1 MLVYMSQYVEE
12 RSASPAPIPTRPP
25 VARPPPSKSKK
36 GKINFVSK
44 ASLAIFDP
52 RHAMGIDTG
61 RDWYE
66 ADYHTPESRS
76 SFDHA
81 SHRAGRYSEDRERSH
96 KWTASPTPELEAF
109 ATSME
114 DYAQGPSDVAASLE
128 MTRQP
133 SASSSVFEDDRDAPE
148 MPARRRFYSRKS
160 VAASAS
166 NTPTSATFPS
176 DDLLF
181 SPLGTKPKSSRSA
194 GAGAN
199 AGSSSSSLARFFTRK
214 KKEKTPHLS
223 SLASRST
230 PDLFDGVP
238 QSAPPTT
245 LTFEQS
251 GFHFSPQRK
260 GSSGSSLHES
270 PSSLPT
276 SPERAPLRMIQDF
289 SPSRTSPLSTKKS
302 MPALRQIREAQSGAG
317 AANGRSITF
326 AAPEERPRPRHSN
339 ANARSDMFDAAPA
352 LPPLPSFDSSSPMI
366 PLEFAWDAKRRTG
379 RESQMPMLG
388 ANRPVSRVVSSTG
401 RGVPS
406 PGLNPI
412 RLNDLRK
419 STITLRNEP
428 VLQSG
433 DEGRSPTGKSAALGK
448 RSVNSSSA
456 KRLSMTQ
463 RVVDGLLDQNR
474 GREEPEMR
482 ARRSDMEVRS
492 ARRRSRSADGRT
504 VPALKLHDYAS
515 PPSSNSHSDSVFPA
529 FVRHA
534 PIAAD
539 RANSPQPRFFA
550 DQHAAA
556 TTPTPQ
562 QPAAFAPASPVS
574 PASPARRTA
583 AHSQSPS
590 RSPQRPPAAVETHQA
605 RRVNFAGQRAK
616 AVAVASP
623 LLLSR
628 SPLMAGRS
636 GTPLPVVN
644 IMPPTP
650 DLAATSEDHERQEEA
665 LQRYETVVAQQKPV
679 EATPVP
685 TPTVKAPAASEQ
697 RALPSRSDAATP
709 TPKSVP
715 VATAPV
721 QPAKVARTAP
731 ASPES
736 VYSPASVYSPEE
748 NQSPFAPLLAGLLGN
763 DETVSKEQVAITAD
777 SVAAELSYAGVP
789 RTESVTSQLS
799 EADSHRSSSSGAF
812 AFSRSMSSSSFAS
825 GGTFSSASSNAS
837 ESPER
842 RMNYLPSSTTFEFSP
857 TKMTSSTS
865 VASTA
870 GTSIFELEAELRG
883 NVASK
888 GAGIDVL
895 DSSDVFGSSE
905 LKKAFQ
911 LKGAIAPANAPDSS
925 DCDTPTLAS
934 VRQMG
939 ASVTPATAARSE
951 DKTVGRQLGLSM
963 DLSELAQEL
972 GLGRLS
978 QIGLAH
984 LKGVESLAEKPAAT
998 AAAAG
1003 KKMQPVKPPKS
1014 SARGAA
1020 GTLSRFGM
1028 GMNDIAS
1035 SAAMSPLPVSI
1046 AGRSPQTPPRTRI
1059 PLTEP
1064 QSGPKV
1070 SASGVPKAEGGF
1082 GLGLNFV
1089 ESPSPQSQ
1097 PRKAAIAPGSYG
1109 KTLLDRTQAA
1119 PAQIDTQLEMQAHHE
1134 VYDQEEPEWVGVAM

>member
-12 RSASPAPIPTRPP
+12 RSASPAPIPTRSP
-25 VARPPPSKSKK
+25 VARPPPPKSKK

-81 SHRAGRYSEDRERSH
+81 SRCAGRYSEGRERSH

-109 ATSME
+109 TTSME

-214 KKEKTPHLS
+214 KKDKAPHLS
-223 SLASRST
+223 GLASRST

-276 SPERAPLRMIQDF
+276 SPERAPLRMVQDF

-317 AANGRSITF
+317 TANSRSITF
-326 AAPEERPRPRHSN
+326 ATPEERPRPRQSN
-339 ANARSDMFDAAPA
+339 ATARSDLFDAAPA

-366 PLEFAWDAKRRTG
+366 PLEFAWDAKRRTA

-428 VLQSG
+428 VLRSS
-433 DEGRSPTGKSAALGK
+433 DEGRSPTGKSAGLGK
-448 RSVNSSSA
+448 RSVNAASA

-534 PIAAD
+534 PVAAD

-550 DQHAAA
+550 DQSTAA

-583 AHSQSPS
+583 THSQSPS

-665 LQRYETVVAQQKPV
+665 LQRYETVVARQKPV
-679 EATPVP
+679 ESTQVP
-685 TPTVKAPAASEQ
+685 TPAVKAPAASEQ
-697 RALPSRSDAATP
+697 RSLPSRSDAATP
-709 TPKSVP
+709 TPKSAP
-715 VATAPV
+715 VAAAPV
-721 QPAKVARTAP
+721 QPTKVAQAAP

-748 NQSPFAPLLAGLLGN
+748 NQSPFAPLFAGLLAN
-763 DETVSKEQVAITAD
+763 DEAVSKEHVAITAD

-870 GTSIFELEAELRG
+870 GTSIFELEAELRSS
-883 NVASK
+883 VASK
-888 GAGIDVL
+888 GTGIDAL

-911 LKGAIAPANAPDSS
+911 LKGASAPANAPDSS

-951 DKTVGRQLGLSM
+951 DKSVGRQLGLSM

-984 LKGVESLAEKPAAT
+984 LKGVESLAEKPAT
-998 AAAAG
+998 TAAAG
-1003 KKMQPVKPPKS
+1003 KKAQPVKPPKS

-1059 PLTEP
+1059 PLSDP

-1109 KTLLDRTQAA
+1109 KTLLDRAQAA
-1119 PAQIDTQLEMQAHHE
+1119 PAQIDTQLGMQAHHG
-1134 VYDQEEPEWVGVAM
+1134 VYEQEEPEWVGVAM